1 MERCRV
7 SCGAGSVSVTH
18 EMWRSSQIDVFWGD
32 RKKRDNRMSI
42 FRVRNVVENRFWEG
56 FTFRFRILDGCIRWL
71 CDVLK
76 AIFSS
81 ESEGHTQRHGPLACH
96 FAGLCTLR
104 AKCNHSF
111 DGVVTLIPPSDAS
124 VLQIYIIIVFARGTM
139 LRYKIN
145 LSIPFYD
152 ICFIH
157 FHDP

>member
-18 EMWRSSQIDVFWGD
+18 EMWRSSQIDVFWGG

-56 FTFRFRILDGCIRWL
+56 FTFRLRILDGCIRWL

-81 ESEGHTQRHGPLACH
+81 ESEGHTKARSPRMPFCRSLYLAREMQSLFRRCCH
-96 FAGLCTLR
+96 SDSSLGC
-104 AKCNHSF
+104 KCM
-111 DGVVTLIPPSDAS
+111 
-124 VLQIYIIIVFARGTM
+124 QIYIIILFARDTM